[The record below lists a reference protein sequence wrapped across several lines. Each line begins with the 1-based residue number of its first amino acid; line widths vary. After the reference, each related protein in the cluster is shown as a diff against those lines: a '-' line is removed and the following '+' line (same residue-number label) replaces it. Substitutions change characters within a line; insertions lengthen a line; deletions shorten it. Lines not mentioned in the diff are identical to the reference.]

1 MSNYSYTINFD
12 VEQKTKHG
20 SGLWGDIATKL
31 KKIAVQN
38 RDLINHLFNQE
49 GFVNVD
55 QITTED
61 TYNNKMLFEQ
71 KVFEMLNPTNKKKY
85 LNLTDAAKDMFL
97 TKVSLTNI

>member
-1 MSNYSYTINFD
+1 MGIFAMYLYGSL
-12 VEQKTKHG
+12 TKEN
-20 SGLWGDIATKL
+20 SFE
-31 KKIAVQN
+31 N

>member
-1 MSNYSYTINFD
+1 MPYLL
-12 VEQKTKHG
+12 V
-20 SGLWGDIATKL
+20 SGIIFFFVLGMFVMYLIGPL
-31 KKIAVQN
+31 IKKNSFEN

>member
-1 MSNYSYTINFD
+1 MEYHIFSVIIFFILMGIFAMYLYGSL
-12 VEQKTKHG
+12 TKEN
-20 SGLWGDIATKL
+20 SFE
-31 KKIAVQN
+31 N